1 MTTNEGTIESVYGD
15 KAFFGHPK
23 GLSTLFMTEMWER
36 LSYYGMRAILLL
48 YMTAEL
54 EKGGLGWD
62 TRSSAAIYGLY
73 TSSVWF
79 LPLIGGWI
87 ADRFIGGKTSCHLD
101 RWNNHNRRTFSS
113 CLSAD
118 PVLLRGPDLCIRR
131 NRVSKIQH

>member
-1 MTTNEGTIESVYGD
+1 MSAGAADVNTGTRRS
-15 KAFFGHPK
+15 FFGHPK

-79 LPLIGGWI
+79 LPLIGGGTP
-87 ADRFIGGKTSCHLD
+87 ARFIGA
-101 RWNNHNRRTFSS
+101 RRAALIGGIITPPGQF
-113 CLSAD
+113 
-118 PVLLRGPDLCIRR
+118 LLASPPIGFFYGGLIF
-131 NRVSKIQH
+131 

>member
-1 MTTNEGTIESVYGD
+1 MTTYEETAGTIQGD
-15 KAFFGHPK
+15 RAFFGHPK

-36 LSYYGMRAILLL
+36 LSYYGMRAILIL

-62 TRSSAAIYGLY
+62 TRSAAAIYGLY

-87 ADRFIGGKTSCHLD
+87 ADRYIGARKATLIGGSLD
-101 RWNNHNRRTFSS
+101 LFGSLLSISRSDRR
-113 CLSAD
+113 
-118 PVLLRGPDLCIRR
+118 
-131 NRVSKIQH
+131 H